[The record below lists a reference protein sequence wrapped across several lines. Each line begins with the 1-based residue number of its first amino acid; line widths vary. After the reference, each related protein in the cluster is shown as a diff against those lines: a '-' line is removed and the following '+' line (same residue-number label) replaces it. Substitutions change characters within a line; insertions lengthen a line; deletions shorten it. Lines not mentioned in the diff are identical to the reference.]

1 MECIFAAEQILPPQY
16 VEMMI
21 AYLEEHHLEQIVEIL
36 MELDCATSKHYG
48 LPVSA
53 SNVITWNGPK
63 GAWLGTML
71 IHQPMVFV
79 RYFDDAIRVVQKSL
93 LGKHDERHFMAFKA
107 SVHTRICRIAPSCG
121 SRPSP
126 RCVQTM

>member
-48 LPVSA
+48 LPVRSGPLKPLVCRKA
-53 SNVITWNGPK
+53 HHHAQQARWWSLDPLLRLLRRCLCPQLALADTSPVILQRLQRHNMEWAQRRLARHHVDPPANGVC
-63 GAWLGTML
+63 A
-71 IHQPMVFV
+71 
-79 RYFDDAIRVVQKSL
+79 L
-93 LGKHDERHFMAFKA
+93 L
-107 SVHTRICRIAPSCG
+107 
-121 SRPSP
+121 
-126 RCVQTM
+126 